1 MSAKRILFV
10 LTSHDRKGLA
20 GDENAAPSGFYL
32 SEVSHPYFVL
42 NEAGFDIDFVSPKG
56 GKTHVDGL
64 NLDDTDNA
72 RFWNDPTL
80 QAKTQT
86 TKKPSDIN
94 AKDYAAIFYAGGHAT
109 MWDFADNTALAD
121 IAATIY
127 DNGGVVGA
135 VCHGP
140 AGIVNIK
147 LANGDYL
154 VKGKQ
159 VAAFTNSEEK
169 AVGLYDIV
177 PFLLEDTLTARGA
190 THVAAPDFAAHV
202 IVSERLVTG
211 QNPASARGVAQQMAQ
226 LLSG

>member
-10 LTSHDRKGLA
+10 LTSHDRKGPA
-20 GDENAAPSGFYL
+20 DDDNATPSGFYL

-42 NEAGFDIDFVSPKG
+42 NEAGFEIDFVSPKG
-56 GKTHVDGL
+56 GKTQVDGL
-64 NLDDTDNA
+64 NLDDADNA
-72 RFWNDPTL
+72 RFWHDPAL

-86 TKKPSDIN
+86 TKKPSDI
-94 AKDYAAIFYAGGHAT
+94 KPSDYAAIFYAGGHAT
-109 MWDFADNTALAD
+109 MWDFADNTELAD

-169 AVGLYDIV
+169 AVGLYNIV

-190 THVAAPDFAAHV
+190 THILAPDFTAHV
-202 IVSERLVTG
+202 VVSERLVTG
-211 QNPASARGVAQQMAQ
+211 QNPASARGVAQAIVQ
-226 LLSG
+226 LLKN